1 MVACGGADY
10 ANHAE
15 YVAVPK
21 NLVVK
26 IPDGVSTSDAAF
38 ATVGSIALQG
48 VRLSEAKIGET
59 FLVIG
64 LGLIG
69 QITSQILKSSGC
81 NVVGLDIDE
90 ALIDQAKEY
99 GVVSTNYEN
108 CENICKKS
116 N

>member
-48 VRLSEAKIGET
+48 VRLSEA
-59 FLVIG
+59 
-64 LGLIG
+64 
-69 QITSQILKSSGC
+69 
-81 NVVGLDIDE
+81 
-90 ALIDQAKEY
+90 
-99 GVVSTNYEN
+99 
-108 CENICKKS
+108 
-116 N
+116 